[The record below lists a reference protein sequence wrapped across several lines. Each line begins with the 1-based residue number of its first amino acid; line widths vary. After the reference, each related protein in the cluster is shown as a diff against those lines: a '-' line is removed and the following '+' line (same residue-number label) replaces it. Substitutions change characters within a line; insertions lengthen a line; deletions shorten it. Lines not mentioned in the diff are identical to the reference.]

1 MRTPGMADGTRDAAR
16 SAVSAV
22 AGFALDRL
30 RRAHGLA
37 WRLAA
42 PRAARSRRG
51 MDLFRT
57 LRAHEARHYSQNGE
71 DGVIDCLMRLVGA
84 TNRFYVEIGS
94 SEGEECNT
102 RWLREQGWSG
112 VMLDRVH
119 DDPRI
124 PVYRELVTVENL
136 APLFAKYGVPREFD
150 LLSIDVDGNDYWLWK
165 AAGTAYRPRVAV
177 IEYNNQVP
185 HDVSVTM
192 PYDPAFQ
199 WTGQPS
205 AGQSLLALRNVSESM
220 GYALVYASAPNA
232 FVVLRSLLPDEYDAV
247 PLSAIARSW
256 MVLYGTDA
264 WGRGLSDEPW
274 EYV

>member
-1 MRTPGMADGTRDAAR
+1 
-16 SAVSAV
+16 
-22 AGFALDRL
+22 
-30 RRAHGLA
+30 
-37 WRLAA
+37 
-42 PRAARSRRG
+42 

-71 DGVIDCLMRLVGA
+71 DGVIDCLLRLVGA

-119 DDPRI
+119 EDPRI

-220 GYALVYASAPNA
+220 GYSLVYASAPNA

>member
-1 MRTPGMADGTRDAAR
+1 MADGTIDAAR

-30 RRAHGLA
+30 RRAHERA
-37 WRLAA
+37 WRFAA
-42 PRAARSRRG
+42 PRALRSRRG

-71 DGVIDCLMRLVGA
+71 DGVIDCLLRLVGA

-119 DDPRI
+119 EDPRI

-150 LLSIDVDGNDYWLWK
+150 LLS
-165 AAGTAYRPRVAV
+165 
-177 IEYNNQVP
+177 
-185 HDVSVTM
+185 
-192 PYDPAFQ
+192 
-199 WTGQPS
+199 
-205 AGQSLLALRNVSESM
+205 
-220 GYALVYASAPNA
+220 
-232 FVVLRSLLPDEYDAV
+232 
-247 PLSAIARSW
+247 
-256 MVLYGTDA
+256 
-264 WGRGLSDEPW
+264 
-274 EYV
+274 